1 MKKEITIGN
10 QRVELNSSAG
20 WLYVYRE
27 QFGWDILPDLMPIVE
42 TVLGFAVK
50 TLSNVTGGTLYITDI
65 VAVLDDDTI
74 DEMLSTI
81 SGLELTTMLNIFW
94 ALAKN
99 ADDEVGRPKDFVNS
113 FDTFPVDEVCPEV
126 FKMIVESSI
135 SSKNAKRLLAV
146 LKSLKES
153 GSRSLSMSLQSQELT
168 EG

>member
-27 QFGWDILPDLMPIVE
+27 QFGRDILPDLMPIVE
-42 TVLGFAVK
+42 TVLALSVK
-50 TLSNVTGGTLYITDI
+50 MLSNVRNNTIDLQDVVG
-65 VAVLDDDTI
+65 ALDDDTI
-74 DEMLSTI
+74 DEVLIAM
-81 SGLELTTMLNIFW
+81 SGMEITTMLNIFW

-99 ADDEVGRPKDFVNS
+99 ANEGIGRPHEFMNTFETFPADEVG
-113 FDTFPVDEVCPEV
+113 PEV
-126 FKMIVESSI
+126 FKMIVKSSI

-146 LKSLKES
+146 MKSMKEN
-153 GSRSLSMSLQSQELT
+153 GSRSLSISSQSQEPA

>member
-20 WLYVYRE
+20 WLYAYRE

-42 TVLGFAVK
+42 TVLGFSIK
-50 TLSNVTGGTLYITDI
+50 MLSNVTGNTIELSDI
-65 VAVLDDDTI
+65 VGVLDDNTI

-113 FDTFPVDEVCPEV
+113 FETFPVDEVVPEV
-126 FKMIVESSI
+126 FKMIIESSI

-146 LKSLKES
+146 LKSMRES
-153 GSRSLSMSLQSQELT
+153 ANRSLSTNSQSQEPT

>member
-42 TVLGFAVK
+42 TVLGFSIK
-50 TLSNVTGGTLYITDI
+50 MLSNVTGDTIDLSDI
-65 VAVLDDDTI
+65 VGVLDDDTI
-74 DEMLSTI
+74 DEMFSTI

-99 ADDEVGRPKDFVNS
+99 ADDGVGRPRDFLNS
-113 FDTFPVDEVCPEV
+113 FETFPVDEVGPEV
-126 FKMIVESSI
+126 FKMIIESSI

-146 LKSLKES
+146 LKSMRES
-153 GSRSLSMSLQSQELT
+153 ANRSLSTNSQSQEPT